1 MTLDTFCLVFCN
13 KVSPPLSLIIV
24 FTCMYSSMPFSLL
37 SLLQCVLAVDQS
49 DNLFVWSGSN
59 MLGAAYNPMREV
71 CRDHLLRI
79 SLGRFRKPHLHM
91 LKEGDSMS
99 RRLTARLAP
108 AHGDPPE
115 HQVAYFPALSRL
127 DPEQL
132 TALRAKFSFYDPNAD
147 PSFRRW
153 FWQIASASSTA
164 RKEGCSLCE

>member
-1 MTLDTFCLVFCN
+1 MPFVMRFSLYLFFFTRSLLVH
-13 KVSPPLSLIIV
+13 VSFFTYANIIV
-24 FTCMYSSMPFSLL
+24 LL
-37 SLLQCVLAVDQS
+37 SQCILAVDQS
-49 DNLFVWSGSN
+49 DNLFVWSGSK
-59 MLGAAYNPMREV
+59 MLGTAYDSMREA

-79 SLGRFRKPHLHM
+79 SSGRFPKPHLHM

-115 HQVAYFPALSRL
+115 HQVAYVPALSHL
-127 DPEQL
+127 NAEQL

-147 PSFRRW
+147 PSFRYW

-164 RKEGCSLCE
+164 SKEGYSLCE